1 MLKAQVADIG
11 NLQGVVDNGVNHLM
25 ADEATMNS
33 LATEFVSNEIA
44 QDAVTQMVR
53 ENSHFV
59 MDVVNDNPEAVQ
71 QLMSLDP
78 EFAA

>member
-1 MLKAQVADIG
+1 
-11 NLQGVVDNGVNHLM
+11 M

-44 QDAVTQMVR
+44 QDAVTQMVQ

-59 MDVVNDNPEAVQ
+59 MDVVNDNPEAV
-71 QLMSLDP
+71 
-78 EFAA
+78 

>member
-1 MLKAQVADIG
+1 
-11 NLQGVVDNGVNHLM
+11 M

-53 ENSHFV
+53 ENSNFV

>member
-44 QDAVTQMVR
+44 
-53 ENSHFV
+53 
-59 MDVVNDNPEAVQ
+59 
-71 QLMSLDP
+71 
-78 EFAA
+78 